1 MNIWMIGEF
10 NETSFPEKEHF
21 YNHLNMEYIVD
32 ADYVHARVCKDFEIK
47 NLGECHDSYVQSD
60 ALLLKM
66 YLRSFEICVLKYN
79 SLILQKIF

>member
-1 MNIWMIGEF
+1 MNIRMIGEF

-60 ALLLKM
+60 ALLLENV
-66 YLRSFEICVLKYN
+66 FEIFRNMCLE
-79 SLILQKIF
+79 I

>member
-1 MNIWMIGEF
+1 MIGEF

-21 YNHLNMEYIVD
+21 YNQLNMEYIVD

-60 ALLLKM
+60 ALLLENV
-66 YLRSFEICVLKYN
+66 FEIFRNMCLE
-79 SLILQKIF
+79 I

>member
-1 MNIWMIGEF
+1 MNIWIIEEF
-10 NETSFPEKEHF
+10 NEISFPEKEHF

-60 ALLLKM
+60 ALLLENV
-66 YLRSFEICVLKYN
+66 FEIFRNVCLEM
-79 SLILQKIF
+79 

>member
-1 MNIWMIGEF
+1 MFILINIWIIEEF

-60 ALLLKM
+60 ALLLENE
-66 YLRSFEICVLKYN
+66 FEIFRNVCLE
-79 SLILQKIF
+79 I

>member
-1 MNIWMIGEF
+1 MNIWITEEF

-60 ALLLKM
+60 ALLLENV
-66 YLRSFEICVLKYN
+66 FEIFRNVCLE
-79 SLILQKIF
+79 I